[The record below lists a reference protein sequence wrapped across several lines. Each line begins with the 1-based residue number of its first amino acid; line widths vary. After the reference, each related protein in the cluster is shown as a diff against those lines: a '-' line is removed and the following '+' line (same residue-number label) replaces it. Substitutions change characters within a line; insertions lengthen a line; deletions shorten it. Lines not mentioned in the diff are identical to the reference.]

1 MCQDMRCWELVE
13 LGLGELRGGLW
24 AQAGQPESPPSVSS
38 PHLPETR
45 AQNAEDE
52 GRTVRNHPP
61 DKAACF
67 KGLTL
72 RITGGF
78 RRACELQENLGE
90 LQKSNRRTL
99 GSPCYLKSSH
109 RSSRLF
115 PFL

>member
-1 MCQDMRCWELVE
+1 MLQT
-13 LGLGELRGGLW
+13 
-24 AQAGQPESPPSVSS
+24 GQPESPPSVSS